1 MFSWRGLSAQGVS
14 RICAHDC
21 IRAVTYLM
29 TEVTLGSKTAI
40 KMAMYYVILQFV
52 FIIVSCISW
61 QYHLMVYHV
70 SFCARAYREND
81 AAKTN
86 MGYTQI
92 SPPSPGTVAGDASQ
106 NAGVQHDKNMQLD
119 GLLRESKNLHSTTR
133 TQRNSSLLVVDK
145 VFVVTIVAVIFIVRC
160 QSSCTSSSESIGLD
174 SSDVL
179 LSTAAF
185 EKD

>member
-1 MFSWRGLSAQGVS
+1 
-14 RICAHDC
+14 
-21 IRAVTYLM
+21 M

-92 SPPSPGTVAGDASQ
+92 SPPSPGTVAGDAS
-106 NAGVQHDKNMQLD
+106 
-119 GLLRESKNLHSTTR
+119 
-133 TQRNSSLLVVDK
+133 
-145 VFVVTIVAVIFIVRC
+145 
-160 QSSCTSSSESIGLD
+160 
-174 SSDVL
+174 
-179 LSTAAF
+179 
-185 EKD
+185 

>member
-1 MFSWRGLSAQGVS
+1 VFSWRDLSAQGVS

-70 SFCARAYREND
+70 SFTHVDITKMMPLRKIWEIFTQMSHTSSTQDSIDNKTAGVSLLDSERQLNQLLSSYKSGHTVPIHVYKVLAYRTYLQSVVVLCTH
-81 AAKTN
+81 AR
-86 MGYTQI
+86 
-92 SPPSPGTVAGDASQ
+92 PGC
-106 NAGVQHDKNMQLD
+106 N
-119 GLLRESKNLHSTTR
+119 TR
-133 TQRNSSLLVVDK
+133 L
-145 VFVVTIVAVIFIVRC
+145 
-160 QSSCTSSSESIGLD
+160 
-174 SSDVL
+174 
-179 LSTAAF
+179 
-185 EKD
+185 